1 MFSLTVMID
10 GDSLVTLWFQ
20 EQKSPYKQHC
30 ANKRS
35 LFTWLA
41 LARPQGYG
49 ETTRAFPDLEPKYS
63 TVIVTLTIG
72 FHGFY

>member
-10 GDSLVTLWFQ
+10 GDLLVTLQSQ

-30 ANKRS
+30 ANKRG

-41 LARPQGYG
+41 LAGPQGYE
-49 ETTRAFPDLEPKYS
+49 ETTRAFPDLEPEYS
-63 TVIVTLTIG
+63 IVTVTLTIG
-72 FHGFY
+72 FHDFF